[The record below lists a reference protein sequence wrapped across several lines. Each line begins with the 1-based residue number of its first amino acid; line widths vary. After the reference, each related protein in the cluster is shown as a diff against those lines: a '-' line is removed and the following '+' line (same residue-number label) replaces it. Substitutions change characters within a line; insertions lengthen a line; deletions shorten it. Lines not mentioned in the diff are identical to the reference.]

1 MIDYIVRHQ
10 KMLNNTLWISCQF
23 SFCMT
28 ARLNKVL
35 WMIKLRPD
43 YHPNQVV
50 NLPWW
55 FRQFAVVSVYFVVFS
70 QYFPTLIFIWFS
82 EMEHTE
88 KNWKSET
95 LNFNNI
101 KCPDE
106 EWNGLK
112 KRNNVSKPGRN
123 VTCLLRWVT
132 IMTFWISER
141 WDLWTPKNKLF
152 NQIDWEIT
160 LRMKKIFL

>member
-1 MIDYIVRHQ
+1 
-10 KMLNNTLWISCQF
+10 
-23 SFCMT
+23 MT

-43 YHPNQVV
+43 YNPNQVV
-50 NLPWW
+50 NVPWW
-55 FRQFAVVSVYFVVFS
+55 FRQEFAVVSVYFVVFS